1 MKCTCWNGCSLHP
14 AASRWKG
21 AFPRTFRSPGGPGAA
36 QSPAAV
42 AVWCGR
48 ACTEL
53 VGTRRGGE
61 SDPGTLGNV
70 KLEKNCAEDLSCYGE
85 GKSIAL
91 SPCVG
96 TVKGTADGGRNGAIG
111 FASLEE
117 KERSKDC
124 PPVGNTGLSAPA
136 VFCCKWFCRS
146 CKRWGARVN
155 FSLVTLKSVSGHFI
169 PSHPSKSGGTNSC
182 AQRNSG
188 EGTNAQHWVQWPP
201 WSDQLSLDPWSR
213 SRHGPVCRR
222 RPLSVVLNFRKCP
235 EVKSRLLQ
243 CPQS

>member
-111 FASLEE
+111 FASWRKRRGSRTVL
-117 KERSKDC
+117 RSATRASLHQLFSVANGF
-124 PPVGNTGLSAPA
+124 VGH
-136 VFCCKWFCRS
+136 
-146 CKRWGARVN
+146 AR
-155 FSLVTLKSVSGHFI
+155 
-169 PSHPSKSGGTNSC
+169 
-182 AQRNSG
+182 G
-188 EGTNAQHWVQWPP
+188 EGPELIFLSSLWKVYQDTSFQAIPP
-201 WSDQLSLDPWSR
+201 SPVVPIHVLRGIVARGPMHSTGCSDLPGPTSSAWTPEAAAGMDQCAEEGHSVLS
-213 SRHGPVCRR
+213 
-222 RPLSVVLNFRKCP
+222 
-235 EVKSRLLQ
+235 
-243 CPQS
+243 